1 MRIQKNTTSGGPAR
15 LWAAVLTAA
24 ALCLALVGCGGDS
37 GEDRDGDRA
46 AKVDMSAELK
56 KPASLTLWSWL
67 PDIEDEVALFEKKY
81 PNIKVKV
88 VNAGQGADEYTK
100 LRTALKAGRGAPDV
114 AQIEFQY
121 VPTFTITNDLLDL
134 TPYGANDI
142 KDDFVDWTWS
152 QVAKDGKVYAIPWDT
167 GPMGMLYR
175 KDLFEQYDIE
185 VPKTWEEFAA
195 AARKLHEADPDR
207 YLTNLPPNDIGNII
221 GLMWQAGSRPF
232 GVPGKDTVAINL
244 TDEGAQ
250 RVADYWSPLIQEGV
264 VSADPD
270 FTDQWYQGLAKGRYA
285 TWLTAAWGPV
295 FLQGT
300 AKQTSGKWRA
310 APLPQWSEGESVS
323 GNWGGSTLAVT
334 AKTKNPAAAAALA
347 MFLNHDPESTR
358 MFASKQFLF
367 PATKT
372 LLEDPE
378 FLGGTSEFYG
388 GQKVNEVFAQI
399 SETVPTDFEW
409 NPFHDFVSSTS
420 DETVGRAMTRKED
433 LGAALQSWED
443 AVVKHAEQQGFTVE
457 SG

>member
-152 QVAKDGKVYAIPWDT
+152 QVAKDGKVHAIPWDT

-358 MFASKQFLF
+358 MFAEKQFLF